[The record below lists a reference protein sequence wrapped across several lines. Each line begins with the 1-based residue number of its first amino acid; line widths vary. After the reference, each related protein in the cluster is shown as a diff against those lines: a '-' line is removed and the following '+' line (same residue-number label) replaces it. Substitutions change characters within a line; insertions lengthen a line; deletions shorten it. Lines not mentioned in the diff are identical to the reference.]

1 MLTGRAYLTRFFD
14 ISPISEPIEH
24 LASPQTFAL
33 DKTYR
38 IILTWRSVKHQ
49 MQYYCELILE
59 SVMCQLPWRVVMSG
73 DSKLPPTR
81 FNRSQ
86 DHHEL
91 YLKLIRWE
99 LDDEMQNVLQ
109 KLQNWPKKR
118 LFIYMGWC
126 PR

>member
-1 MLTGRAYLTRFFD
+1 
-14 ISPISEPIEH
+14 
-24 LASPQTFAL
+24 
-33 DKTYR
+33 
-38 IILTWRSVKHQ
+38 
-49 MQYYCELILE
+49 
-59 SVMCQLPWRVVMSG
+59 MCQLPWRVVMGG
-73 DSKLPPTR
+73 DSKAPPTR

-118 LFIYMGWC
+118 LIENGISLFD
-126 PR
+126 